1 MTTTERTLEVP
12 GASLYYEIRGSGPV
26 LILIALRGD
35 SVGFASIAPLLASDY
50 TVVTY
55 DPRGISRSTIE
66 DSSQDASPDLIAD
79 DVHRLLTVVSTEPA
93 YVFGSSG
100 GAIAGLALAT
110 ARPGQ
115 TRSLVAHEPPL
126 VELLPDRQ
134 QMLAAIDEVYDTY
147 RTQGPASHVYSTR
160 HGSRDDPP
168 ARNGRDPVDRN
179 GRQSARMNCSPTP
192 QGGDQASANPPTLNQ
207 DWIGGT
213 GYGVRPDH

>member
-79 DVHRLLTVVSTEPA
+79 DVHRLLTVVLQNQRMCSEAAAARLRDLHLPLLVQARHAAWSRTNRRWSSCFPTASRCWRPLTRSTIRTAPRVLRHTSIRHAMDHET
-93 YVFGSSG
+93 
-100 GAIAGLALAT
+100 IRLLAT
-110 ARPGQ
+110 DVIPSIGMA
-115 TRSLVAHEPPL
+115 
-126 VELLPDRQ
+126 
-134 QMLAAIDEVYDTY
+134 
-147 RTQGPASHVYSTR
+147 
-160 HGSRDDPP
+160 GSQR
-168 ARNGRDPVDRN
+168 G
-179 GRQSARMNCSPTP
+179 
-192 QGGDQASANPPTLNQ
+192 
-207 DWIGGT
+207 
-213 GYGVRPDH
+213 